1 MNESSLKNTDQ
12 VNNNGSDSRE
22 LIEKKQIPETPFTA
36 IRIEDKWFLTL
47 GKYRLTNP
55 VENYDLIEAEANNTS
70 WERILQIMKIV
81 VLDEL
86 EQRDKIK
93 SN

>member
-1 MNESSLKNTDQ
+1 MKTSSLNTTEEQ
-12 VNNNGSDSRE
+12 NNKESNSKE
-22 LIEKKQIPETPFTA
+22 LIEKRQIPETPFTA

-55 VENYDLIEAEANNTS
+55 VDSYEAIEADAQNTS
-70 WERILQIMKIV
+70 WDRLLQIMKIV
-81 VLDEL
+81 VMDEL